1 MKIEKIND
9 NQVKFILSKHDLSDR
24 DIKFKELEYG
34 SEKTQELFHEM
45 MEQASIEYDFRTEN
59 TPLMIEAIPIT
70 MDSIM
75 IIVTKIS
82 NLKDLDAKLG
92 LFSDEEYQPRSVAKS
107 KPVIDNYASKISSSR
122 NNVAIYYFNSL
133 DDVISVSKKIVGIFN
148 GLSSVYKYNRLYFL
162 VLESRQTQKAGYIL
176 SEYGQKYISNIKSK
190 YHLIEH
196 GETITKEFAVEKY
209 AMMS

>member
-9 NQVKFILSKHDLSDR
+9 NQVKFIISKHDLSDR
-24 DIKFKELEYG
+24 NIKFQELEYG

-45 MEQASIEYDFRTEN
+45 MEQASAEYDFRTEN

-82 NLKDLDAKLG
+82 NLKDLDSKLN
-92 LFSDEEYQPRSVAKS
+92 LFTEDDSSMRATAKS
-107 KPVIDNYASKISSSR
+107 RPASDNYASKMSSSR
-122 NNVAIYYFNSL
+122 NNVVIYYFNSL
-133 DDVISVSKKIVGIFN
+133 DDIINVSKKIVGIFN
-148 GLSSVYKYNRLYFL
+148 GLSSVYKYNKLYFL
-162 VLESRQTQKAGYIL
+162 VLESRQTQKASYIL

-190 YHLIEH
+190 YHLMEH
-196 GETITKEFAVEKY
+196 GDTITKEYAIEKY
-209 AMMS
+209 AIL